1 MKAPHLISAE
11 TLLENLRDYTIVR
24 AHMIPPHIRNGTY
37 REQSSFIGGISDI
50 Q

>member
-11 TLLENLRDYTIVR
+11 TLLENLRDYTIVEI
-24 AHMIPPHIRNGTY
+24 AYDPHIRNGTY